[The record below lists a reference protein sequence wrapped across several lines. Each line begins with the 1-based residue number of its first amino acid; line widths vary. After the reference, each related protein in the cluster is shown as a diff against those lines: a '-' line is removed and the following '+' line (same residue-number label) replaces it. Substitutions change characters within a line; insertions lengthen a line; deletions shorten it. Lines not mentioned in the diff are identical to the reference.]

1 MSAPARSK
9 RIPLR
14 TDEPTAPTPPAA
26 PQPIP
31 QAVPQ
36 PVAQAV
42 VAAPPAWRE
51 WKPATGAT
59 SYRLPPELLTELGA
73 RARALGVPQGQLVL
87 AAITALLDER
97 DERIVELCDRAAW
110 ALHAGRPATRKP
122 TR

>member
-1 MSAPARSK
+1 VSAPARSK

-31 QAVPQ
+31 QTVPQ

-42 VAAPPAWRE
+42 VVAPPAWRE

-59 SYRLPPELLTELGA
+59 SYRLPPELLTELAA
-73 RARALGVPQGQLVL
+73 RARALGVPRGQLVL
-87 AAITALLDER
+87 AGVTALLDES

-122 TR
+122 T